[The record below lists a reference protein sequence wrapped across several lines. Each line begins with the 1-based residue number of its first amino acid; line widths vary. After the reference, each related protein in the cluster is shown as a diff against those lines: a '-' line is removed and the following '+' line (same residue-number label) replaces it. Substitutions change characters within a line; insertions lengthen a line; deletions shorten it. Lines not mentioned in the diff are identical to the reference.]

1 MGKYISERRF
11 TGAATC
17 CFLSMLVMSGCADV
31 GEVTTLTV
39 EPLSYVAETSN
50 SQGIAL
56 VEVYD
61 IRHTARRERTALD
74 VSLGGIRF
82 EPPEEQIIRELVQAR
97 ADSIFGHRAAIEPP
111 PNILCGIRV
120 FDATTPSTMLYW
132 DMIVEIEL
140 VLRVGDKERTAKG
153 RATGR
158 TYVWPTEERLAKIMH
173 MAMTNLSD
181 DLEVALKDLLPVPI
195 NE

>member
-1 MGKYISERRF
+1 MGKDISGHRSV
-11 TGAATC
+11 GAATTC
-17 CFLSMLVMSGCADV
+17 ALTMLVMSGCADV
-31 GEVTTLTV
+31 GEITVLTV
-39 EPLSYVAETSN
+39 DSQSYVPAVTN
-50 SQGIAL
+50 SQKRVI
-56 VEVYD
+56 VEVFD

-82 EPPEEQIIRELVQAR
+82 EPPEEQIIRELVQAK

-173 MAMTNLSD
+173 IAMTILSD
-181 DLEVALKDLLPVPI
+181 DLEVALKDLLPVSI
-195 NE
+195 SE

>member
-1 MGKYISERRF
+1 MGKDISGHRSV
-11 TGAATC
+11 GAATTC
-17 CFLSMLVMSGCADV
+17 ALTMLVMSGCADV
-31 GEVTTLTV
+31 GGVTVLTV
-39 EPLSYVAETSN
+39 DSQSYVPAVTN
-50 SQGIAL
+50 SQKRVI
-56 VEVYD
+56 VEVFD

-82 EPPEEQIIRELVQAR
+82 EPPEEQIIRELVQAK
-97 ADSIFGHRAAIEPP
+97 ADSIFGPRAAIEPP

-140 VLRVGDKERTAKG
+140 VLRVGDKERTAKA

-173 MAMTNLSD
+173 MAMTILSD
-181 DLEVALKDLLPVPI
+181 DLEVALTELLPVPSK
-195 NE
+195 E